1 MKKNLIVSILV
12 LAAAAG
18 GAGWWASHRSADANA
33 ATAGNGRGGPQS
45 VSVAVAQQRDVPV
58 TIEAAGTVVALNSVE
73 IRPQVSSTVRQVA
86 IQEGQFVRKG
96 DLLFTFDDRT
106 DRANLDKARAQSQ
119 RDRATLA
126 DLERQWQRAQD
137 LRAQNFIAQSSVDS
151 VLAQLD
157 AQRAAVQADE
167 AAVQASDVALSFGA
181 LRAPLAGRIGTIA
194 VNPGSLV
201 QPSGAALVTINQI
214 DPVGVS
220 FSVPEA
226 QLGAVLNSV
235 AGPAGSSAGNHAKP
249 GAKSGGKDA
258 AGDTSLAALNVLLP
272 SERGRGQP
280 AATLPGS
287 LIFVDNTVDTT
298 TGTIRVKGAVPN
310 AQQQLWPGQ
319 YVTVRL
325 ALRTLKDAIV
335 IPQAALIQ
343 RGTERS
349 VYVVGADGAA
359 QARPVQLRYPFGE
372 LAVVEGLQAGDK
384 VVVDGKQ
391 NLRPG
396 TLVREVAASAGKG
409 ASGAAGAASSASAAA
424 SGADR

>member
-1 MKKNLIVSILV
+1 MKKNLIASILV

-18 GAGWWASHRSADANA
+18 GAGWWASHRSADANVATA
-33 ATAGNGRGGPQS
+33 AAGNGRGGPQS

-96 DLLFTFDDRT
+96 DLLFSFDDRT
-106 DRANLDKARAQSQ
+106 DRANLDKARAQLQ
-119 RDRATLA
+119 RDRVTLA

-137 LRAQNFIAQSSVDS
+137 LRAQNFIAQSSADS

-201 QPSGAALVTINQI
+201 QPSGAALATINQI
-214 DPVGVS
+214 DPIGVS

-226 QLGAVLNSV
+226 QLGAVLHGV
-235 AGPAGSSAGNHAKP
+235 VGPAGSSAGNHARP

-258 AGDTSLAALNVLLP
+258 AGDTPLAALNVLLP
-272 SERGRGQP
+272 SERGRSQP
-280 AATLPGS
+280 ATLLPGR

-349 VYVVGADGAA
+349 VYVVGADGTA
-359 QARPVQLRYPFGE
+359 QARPVQMRYAFGE
-372 LAVVEGLQAGDK
+372 LAVVEGLQVGDK

-391 NLRPG
+391 NLRAG
-396 TLVREVAASAGKG
+396 TPVREMAASAGKG
-409 ASGAAGAASSASAAA
+409 ASGAASGASAAA
-424 SGADR
+424 SGAAR